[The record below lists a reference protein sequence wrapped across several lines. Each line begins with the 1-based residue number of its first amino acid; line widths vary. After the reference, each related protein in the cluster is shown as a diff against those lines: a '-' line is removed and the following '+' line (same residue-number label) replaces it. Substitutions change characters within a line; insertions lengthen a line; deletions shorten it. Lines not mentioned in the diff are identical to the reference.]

1 MQSFRNLKCVLGIQL
16 AILSAAMSGCG
27 KSGGESGAVK
37 AQRLGLLAALD
48 AIVKAPSADAGA
60 PCERAGLTF
69 STNKPKV
76 DGNAEV
82 VRYFTRN
89 VPGKLGPEIWS
100 DAQDVGPLGYLASL
114 SESASAGAKA
124 PFLGR
129 AGATKSV
136 VVVAQ
141 PFGANS
147 ANIFL
152 VDLPAGTI
160 ACKTDVPARAR
171 ELQPLPYDPATG
183 KRFDK
188 SHTYDDYIRNDF
200 TARLDKELATRFG
213 VLSASA
219 ASASATQT
227 AMRERFAKMSSA
239 LAVKPASEFPACNGN
254 FPDGTLMA
262 TTLQLGVYAGAP
274 PLARDDLN
282 VQAELTEF
290 NSSALLDLVDDT
302 KKDQR
307 NDLYATVARAPEFD
321 VLDIPSGRL
330 ASFSMLNGGAESE
343 SFTPGAISAR
353 IVRFA
358 PDGSALCQYKFEFV
372 NPNNLEITYD
382 AGQNTIASKVEA
394 TNAASIADF
403 KAQLRAALRAPE
415 GKAK

>member
-1 MQSFRNLKCVLGIQL
+1 
-16 AILSAAMSGCG
+16 
-27 KSGGESGAVK
+27 
-37 AQRLGLLAALD
+37 
-48 AIVKAPSADAGA
+48 
-60 PCERAGLTF
+60 
-69 STNKPKV
+69 
-76 DGNAEV
+76 
-82 VRYFTRN
+82 
-89 VPGKLGPEIWS
+89 
-100 DAQDVGPLGYLASL
+100 
-114 SESASAGAKA
+114 
-124 PFLGR
+124 
-129 AGATKSV
+129 
-136 VVVAQ
+136 
-141 PFGANS
+141 
-147 ANIFL
+147 
-152 VDLPAGTI
+152 
-160 ACKTDVPARAR
+160 
-171 ELQPLPYDPATG
+171 
-183 KRFDK
+183 
-188 SHTYDDYIRNDF
+188 
-200 TARLDKELATRFG
+200 
-213 VLSASA
+213 
-219 ASASATQT
+219 
-227 AMRERFAKMSSA
+227 MRERFAKMSSA

-382 AGQNTIASKVEA
+382 AGQNTISSKVEA

-403 KAQLRAALRAPE
+403 KAQLQAALRAPE